1 MNNTS
6 MDQGAVLR
14 WICSLIWVMA
24 KRATDTWQGMS
35 CEGWV
40 CQGLDMF
47 GTCVCLVFFRRD
59 CRSSRFHL
67 GLFLPVTVLGDFVVS
82 IWPRILLGDV
92 FFSLRGVDW
101 AVSCEKPDMALLLLE
116 IADERNVGEDLA
128 KQSVPALYWSVLR
141 GYMDVLEGRAKFF
154 MVNVKSFLK

>member
-1 MNNTS
+1 M
-6 MDQGAVLR
+6 
-14 WICSLIWVMA
+14 
-24 KRATDTWQGMS
+24 
-35 CEGWV
+35 
-40 CQGLDMF
+40 
-47 GTCVCLVFFRRD
+47 
-59 CRSSRFHL
+59 
-67 GLFLPVTVLGDFVVS
+67 LFLPVTVLGDFVVS
-82 IWPRILLGDV
+82 ISGLVYFLAMCV
-92 FFSLRGVDW
+92 FSLRGVDW

>member
-1 MNNTS
+1 
-6 MDQGAVLR
+6 MDLLFDLGYGEKGNWHLAYLAGYVL
-14 WICSLIWVMA
+14 W
-24 KRATDTWQGMS
+24 GM
-35 CEGWV
+35 
-40 CQGLDMF
+40 GLLGFRYVWNM
-47 GTCVCLVFFRRD
+47 CLFVFFRRD

-82 IWPRILLGDV
+82 ISGLVYFLAICL
-92 FFSLRGVDW
+92 FSLRGVDW

-141 GYMDVLEGRAKFF
+141 GYMDVLEGQAKFF